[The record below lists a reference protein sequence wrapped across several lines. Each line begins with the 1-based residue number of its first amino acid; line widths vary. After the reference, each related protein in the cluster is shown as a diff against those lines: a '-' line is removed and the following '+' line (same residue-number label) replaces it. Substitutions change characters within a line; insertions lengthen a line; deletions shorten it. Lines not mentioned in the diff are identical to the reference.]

1 MAEESRKVIRE
12 GCSPNLYKYGKYAN
26 VPLTAT
32 QYLKLKKEFPDDWEN
47 RIETL
52 SEHIEKTG
60 KEYKDCLAAIRVRAR
75 LEKNKQQEEC

>member
-1 MAEESRKVIRE
+1 MIDESRKVIRE
-12 GCSPNLYKYGKYAN
+12 GCLPNLYKHGKYAN

-32 QYLKLKKEFPDDWEN
+32 QYLKLKKEFPNDWED

-75 LEKNKQQEEC
+75 LEKNKQEEC

>member
-1 MAEESRKVIRE
+1 MIDASRKVIRE
-12 GCSPNLYKYGKYAN
+12 GKPNQYLYGKYAN

-32 QYLKLKKEFPDDWEN
+32 QYLKLKSEFPGDWEE

-52 SEHIEKTG
+52 SEHIEKTS

-75 LEKNKQQEEC
+75 LEKRE